1 MAVLVG
7 PETRLLVQGLGRDG
21 SFQATRA
28 REYGTNMVAAV
39 HPNRDGQ
46 KFEDEVPYFSTVA
59 KAVEETGA
67 NTGVIFVPAP
77 FAMDAIIE
85 QVDAGIEL
93 VVCITEGVPVLDMAK
108 VMAYIKD
115 KPTRLI
121 GANCPGV
128 LSPASKAKVG
138 IIPGNI
144 VQPGN
149 IGVVSRSGT
158 LTYEAIAQLVQHGMG
173 QSTCVGIGGDPI
185 HGTTFTDVL
194 ELFQADDETEAIVLI
209 GEIGGIREQ
218 LAADYIKEHV
228 TKPVVATIAGQS
240 APPGK
245 RMGHAGAIISG
256 GKGTAEEKFAA
267 FEAAGIACA
276 KDPSELGAVLLKS
289 LEANGLR

>member
-1 MAVLVG
+1 
-7 PETRLLVQGLGRDG
+7 
-21 SFQATRA
+21 
-28 REYGTNMVAAV
+28 MVAAV

-115 KPTRLI
+115 KSTRLI

-245 RMGHAGAIISG
+245 RMGHAGAIIT
-256 GKGTAEEKFAA
+256 GKAALASEKNKALS
-267 FEAAGIACA
+267 EAGVHVVDSPALIGA
-276 KDPSELGAVLLKS
+276 KMKEILG
-289 LEANGLR
+289 

>member
-1 MAVLVG
+1 
-7 PETRLLVQGLGRDG
+7 
-21 SFQATRA
+21 
-28 REYGTNMVAAV
+28 MVAAV

-245 RMGHAGAIISG
+245 RMGHAGAIIT
-256 GKGTAEEKFAA
+256 GKAALASEKNKALS
-267 FEAAGIACA
+267 EAGVHVVDSPALIGA
-276 KDPSELGAVLLKS
+276 KMKEILG
-289 LEANGLR
+289 

>member
-1 MAVLVG
+1 MAILVG
-7 PETRLLVQGLGRDG
+7 PETRLLIQGLGRDG
-21 SFQATRA
+21 SFQASRT

-39 HPNRDGQ
+39 HPGRDGQ
-46 KFEDEVPYFSTVA
+46 KFEGEVPYFSSVA
-59 KAVEETGA
+59 RAVEETGA

-85 QVDAGIEL
+85 QVDAGLEL
-93 VVCITEGVPVLDMAK
+93 VVCITEGIPVLDMVK
-108 VMAYIKD
+108 VVAYMKG

-121 GANCPGV
+121 GSNCPGV

-144 VQPGN
+144 VRPGN

-158 LTYEAIAQLVQHGMG
+158 LTYEAIAQLVQHGLG
-173 QSTCVGIGGDPI
+173 QSTCVGIGGDPV

-218 LAADYIKEHV
+218 LAAEYIRQHV
-228 TKPVVATIAGQS
+228 TKPVVASIAGQS

-245 RMGHAGAIISG
+245 RMGHAGAIIT
-256 GKGTAEEKFAA
+256 GKAALASEKIRALS
-267 FEAAGIACA
+267 EAGVHVVESPTQI
-276 KDPSELGAVLLKS
+276 GAMMKEVI
-289 LEANGLR
+289 G

>member
-7 PETRLLVQGLGRDG
+7 PDTRLLVQGLGRDG

-108 VMAYIKD
+108 VMAYVKD

-245 RMGHAGAIISG
+245 RMGHAGAIIT
-256 GKGTAEEKFAA
+256 GKAALASEKNKALS
-267 FEAAGIACA
+267 EAGVHVVDSPALIGA
-276 KDPSELGAVLLKS
+276 KMKEILG
-289 LEANGLR
+289 